1 MTLGIRELRT
11 DLAAQVRRAGSGER
25 IVISVGGRAV
35 AQLGPLDDTTGQ
47 TTLDDLASRGL
58 VNPPRRS
65 GPWTPPSPITV
76 WQGVRLD
83 RLLAE
88 LRGRA

>member
-1 MTLGIRELRT
+1 MELGIRELRA

-25 IVISVGGRAV
+25 IVVRVGGRAV
-35 AQLGPLDDTTGQ
+35 AQLGPLDDATGHA
-47 TTLDDLASRGL
+47 TLDDLATRGL
-58 VNPPRRS
+58 VHPPRRR
-65 GPWTPPSPITV
+65 GDWTPPTPITV

-88 LRGRA
+88 VRGRA

>member
-1 MTLGIRELRT
+1 MAVNIRELRA
-11 DLAAQVRRAGSGER
+11 DLAAQVRRAGTGER
-25 IVISVGGRAV
+25 IVVRVGGRAV

-47 TTLDDLASRGL
+47 VTLDDLATRGL
-58 VNPPRRS
+58 VHPPRRT
-65 GPWTPPSPITV
+65 GNWTPPSPITV

-88 LRGRA
+88 LRGRS

>member
-1 MTLGIRELRT
+1 VITNIRELRA
-11 DLAAQVRRAGSGER
+11 DLASQVRRAGRGER
-25 IVISVGGRAV
+25 IVVSVGGRPV
-35 AQLGPLDDTTGQ
+35 AQLGPLDDTAGQ
-47 TTLDDLASRGL
+47 TTLDDLAARAL
-58 VNPPRRS
+58 VHPPRRH
-65 GPWTPPSPITV
+65 GAWTAPPPITV